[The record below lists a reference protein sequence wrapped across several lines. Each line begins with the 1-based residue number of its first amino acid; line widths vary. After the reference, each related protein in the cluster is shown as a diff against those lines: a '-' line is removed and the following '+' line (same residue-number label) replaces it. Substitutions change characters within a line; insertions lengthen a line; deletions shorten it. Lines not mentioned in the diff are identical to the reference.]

1 MWAKKACSRYGHE
14 TLSLTM
20 ARSIALTAVK
30 VVITDSLAWLSIGSN
45 TFLLVEVGDVDPF
58 DLAFHKQP
66 HG

>member
-1 MWAKKACSRYGHE
+1 
-14 TLSLTM
+14 M